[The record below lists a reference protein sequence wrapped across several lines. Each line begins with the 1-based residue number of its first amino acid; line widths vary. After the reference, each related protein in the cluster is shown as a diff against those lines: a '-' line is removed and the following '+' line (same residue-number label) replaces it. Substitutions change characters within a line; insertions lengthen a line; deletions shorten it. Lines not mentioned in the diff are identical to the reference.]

1 MPLLNESFNFQSKSL
16 ADSSGMFSPPSIIKD
31 TLMGDES
38 SSLRSILSLDSTPG
52 VNSSIEDQT
61 AIILASSNTNK
72 VQHKELSCLPSH
84 PEPTPHTP
92 VYPNLLDKTS
102 NIFYTNNNFSFEDN
116 LKHESYH
123 LDNTDSGINSF
134 FVINGDTNN
143 SNQYTSKQNDCST
156 EAKDEIKSEM
166 FVDHAYY
173 QENSPPAQSFSR
185 LNAERFKA
193 ISTGAYDDF
202 KEVKRE
208 KQCLKNITNLKFN
221 NSSVLAPRQTLA
233 SAVANHIYKVTNQK
247 PSTSAIDNILSQKMM
262 QSKIASNA
270 AQDTENL
277 NSNWIE
283 SNIRQTNNKR
293 TQEHNENQNDNG
305 FWGRYNSL

>member
-1 MPLLNESFNFQSKSL
+1 
-16 ADSSGMFSPPSIIKD
+16 MFSPPSIIKD

-84 PEPTPHTP
+84 PISTPHRP

-102 NIFYTNNNFSFEDN
+102 NIFYTNNNFAFEDN
-116 LKHESYH
+116 IKNDTYH
-123 LDNTDSGINSF
+123 FDNNDSGRNSF
-134 FVINGDTNN
+134 FVIDSDMNN
-143 SNQYTSKQNDCST
+143 STQYTSEKNDSST
-156 EAKDEIKSEM
+156 EAKREIKTEM
-166 FVDHAYY
+166 FIDHAYY

-208 KQCLKNITNLKFN
+208 KQCLKNITNLKFSDSN
-221 NSSVLAPRQTLA
+221 VLAPRQTLA
-233 SAVANHIYKVTNQK
+233 SAFANHIYKVTNQK

-277 NSNWIE
+277 NINWIE

-293 TQEHNENQNDNG
+293 LQENNENQNGNG
-305 FWGRYNSL
+305 FWGHYNSL

>member
-1 MPLLNESFNFQSKSL
+1 
-16 ADSSGMFSPPSIIKD
+16 
-31 TLMGDES
+31 MGDES

-84 PEPTPHTP
+84 PDPTPHTP
-92 VYPNLLDKTS
+92 LYPNLLDKTS
-102 NIFYTNNNFSFEDN
+102 NIFYTNNNFAFEQN
-116 LKHESYH
+116 IKHETYH

-134 FVINGDTNN
+134 FVIDGDVNN
-143 SNQYTSKQNDCST
+143 SNQYTSEHNDSSI
-156 EAKDEIKSEM
+156 EAKHEIKNEI
-166 FVDHAYY
+166 FVDNSYF

-202 KEVKRE
+202 KDIKRE
-208 KQCLKNITNLKFN
+208 KQCLKNITNLKYN
-221 NSSVLAPRQTLA
+221 NSNVLAPRQTLA
-233 SAVANHIYKVTNQK
+233 SAFANHIYKVTNQK

-262 QSKIASNA
+262 QSKIVPNA

-277 NSNWIE
+277 NRNWIE

-293 TQEHNENQNDNG
+293 SQENNENQNSNSL
-305 FWGRYNSL
+305 WGHYNSH